1 MIVQCD
7 RNWLD
12 GLRLLNLQDLGC
24 IRGRLY
30 ASDVK
35 SGSLRP
41 AEIEAPFLGLHS
53 SGLHWL
59 EVMHIQ

>member
-12 GLRLLNLQDLGC
+12 GLRLLNLQVLGC
-24 IRGRLY
+24 IGGRSHGSVVL
-30 ASDVK
+30 
-35 SGSLRP
+35 SGHLRP
-41 AEIEAPFLGLHS
+41 AKIEGPLLRLHS

-59 EVMHIQ
+59 EIMYIQ